1 MIPLPRRA
9 FALAKKELFV
19 FSITPAV
26 YGIAVFFLAF
36 VSVWFFYVQH
46 FFALDT
52 ADFRPF
58 FSVFPLVFVFVIPVI
73 TMKSWAEEY
82 KTGTAEI
89 LITMPFSEWDLVL
102 GKFFSSFGALLAMI
116 LLTLPVP
123 LSLLS
128 LGTFEGGI
136 IITEYAGII
145 LLGASGTALG
155 ILLSSVSK
163 NQAASFLGTL
173 LVLLLVVFVSDLS
186 RIFNLPGA
194 AADFFN
200 FISLSFH
207 FESFSKGLFDSRDA
221 AFFLITTF
229 LWLFLNTRVI
239 LFKKWSS

>member
-1 MIPLPRRA
+1 MIIPRKA
-9 FALAKKELFV
+9 LALAKKELFV
-19 FSITPAV
+19 FSISPAV
-26 YGIAVFFLAF
+26 YGIAVFFLVF

-46 FFALDT
+46 FFVMDSAG
-52 ADFRPF
+52 FQSF
-58 FSVFPLVFVFVIPVI
+58 FAVFPLVFVFVIPVI

-82 KTGTAEI
+82 KTGTSEI
-89 LITMPFSEWDLVL
+89 LGTMPFSEWDLVL
-102 GKFFSSFGALLAMI
+102 GKFFSSFGVLLIMI

-128 LGTFEGGI
+128 LGNFETGI

-155 ILLSSVSK
+155 NLLSALSK

-173 LVLLLVVFVSDLS
+173 VVLLFVVFVSDFT
-186 RIFNLPGA
+186 RVFNLPGA
-194 AADFFN
+194 MADFFN

-207 FESFSKGLFDSRDA
+207 FESFSKGLFDSRDF

-229 LWLFLNTRVI
+229 LFLFLNTRVI
-239 LFKKWSS
+239 LFKKWN